1 MSPLGY
7 LQLFVLAVLVTLG
20 GVAYFVVSGMSY
32 ELGQKATTI
41 SELNRKVEKLEA
53 KALAE
58 AGRIDR
64 RDKAIAQSKCA
75 ETIQDWIKHPEKIP
89 EPFDPFNRENGGNRR

>member
-1 MSPLGY
+1 MNPFVQ
-7 LQLFVLAVLVTLG
+7 LQLFALAVLVVLG

-32 ELGQKATTI
+32 DIGQKATQI
-41 SELNRKVEKLEA
+41 SELKRTVDKLEA
-53 KALAE
+53 RALAE

-75 ETIQDWIKHPEKIP
+75 DTIQDWIKHPEKIP
-89 EPFDPFNRENGGNRR
+89 EPFDPFNQLGGIRK